1 MKRKIFGFKNFK
13 PITKFL
19 KNFNL
24 KSFVNKK
31 KVRSYM
37 NFFELNH
44 LLKKISEDRIK
55 NKNEKY
61 LIQVKE
67 NEKKPFTYELSDLC
81 RLHWLVLSRK
91 VFNTLEIGSGFST
104 IFIADAKY
112 ILKKYFK
119 EVENIRCEKQFH
131 IYSVEENKHFLNIT
145 KKRIP
150 KHLLNYISLIFN
162 KVDIINYQ
170 GKFALKHRNLPN
182 ISPDLIYLDGPSLHS
197 TKKKFMG
204 FSINK
209 ISRVPISADILFIEF
224 FLEPGTF
231 IVVDGRGANTEFLRS
246 FLRRNWKYFYDKKG
260 DCHYFELIEK
270 PWGEWNRRKLKFCL
284 EDKFN
289 FF

>member
-1 MKRKIFGFKNFK
+1 MKRKILKFKNFK

-31 KVRSYM
+31 KIRSYM

-44 LLKKISEDRIK
+44 LLKKIPEDRIINK
-55 NKNEKY
+55 NKRY
-61 LIQVKE
+61 LIQVKK
-67 NEKKPFTYELSDLC
+67 NEKKPLVYELPDLC

-119 EVENIRCEKQFH
+119 KVENIRCEKQFH
-131 IYSVEENKHFLNIT
+131 IYSVGENKHFLNIT

-170 GKFALKHRNLPN
+170 GRFALKHRNLPN
-182 ISPDLIYLDGPSLHS
+182 ISPDLIYLDGPSLYS
-197 TKKKFMG
+197 AKKKFMG
-204 FSINK
+204 FAFNN
-209 ISRVPISADILFIEF
+209 ISRVPMSADILFFEF

-231 IVVDGRGANTEFLRS
+231 ILIDGRGANAEFLKN
-246 FLRRNWKYFYDKKG
+246 FLKRNWKYFYDKKG
-260 DCHYFELIEK
+260 DCHYFELIEE

-284 EDKFN
+284 GDKFN
-289 FF
+289 YF

>member
-1 MKRKIFGFKNFK
+1 MKRKILEFKNFK

-19 KNFNL
+19 KKFSL
-24 KSFVNKK
+24 KSFVNKNK
-31 KVRSYM
+31 IQFYM
-37 NFFELNH
+37 NFFELDY
-44 LLKKISEDRIK
+44 LLQAIPEDRIK
-55 NKNEKY
+55 NKNEGY
-61 LIQVKE
+61 LIQVKN
-67 NEKKPFTYELSDLC
+67 NEKKPIIYELPDLC

-119 EVENIRCEKQFH
+119 KVENIRCEKQFH
-131 IYSVEENKHFLNIT
+131 IYSVGENKHFLNIT

-150 KHLLNYISLIFN
+150 KNLSNYISLIFN

-170 GKFALKHRNLPN
+170 GTFALKHRNLPN
-182 ISPDLIYLDGPSLHS
+182 ISPDLIYLDGPSLYS
-197 TKKKFMG
+197 AKKKFMG
-204 FSINK
+204 FTFNN
-209 ISRVPISADILFIEF
+209 ISRVPMSADILFFEF

-231 IVVDGRGANTEFLRS
+231 ILIDGRGANAEFLKN
-246 FLRRNWKYFYDKKG
+246 FLKRNWKYFYDKKG

-284 EDKFN
+284 RDKFN
-289 FF
+289 YF

>member
-1 MKRKIFGFKNFK
+1 MKRKILEFKNFR

-19 KNFNL
+19 KKFSL
-24 KSFVNKK
+24 KSFVNKNK
-31 KVRSYM
+31 IQSYM
-37 NFFELNH
+37 NFFELNY
-44 LLKKISEDRIK
+44 LLKEIPEDRIISK
-55 NKNEKY
+55 NKRY
-61 LIQVKE
+61 LIQVKK
-67 NEKKPFTYELSDLC
+67 NEKKPLVYELPDLC

-119 EVENIRCEKQFH
+119 KVENIRCEKQFH
-131 IYSVEENKHFLNIT
+131 IYSVGENKHFLNIT

-150 KHLLNYISLIFN
+150 KNLSNYISLIFN

-170 GKFALKHRNLPN
+170 GMFALKHRNLPN
-182 ISPDLIYLDGPSLHS
+182 ISPDLIYLDGPSLYS
-197 TKKKFMG
+197 AKKKFMG
-204 FSINK
+204 FAFDN
-209 ISRVPISADILFIEF
+209 ISRVPISADILFFEF

-231 IVVDGRGANTEFLRS
+231 ILIDGRGANAEFLKN
-246 FLRRNWKYFYDKKG
+246 FLKRNWKYFYDKKG

-284 EDKFN
+284 GDKFN
-289 FF
+289 YF

>member
-1 MKRKIFGFKNFK
+1 MKRKILEFKNFK

-19 KNFNL
+19 KKFSL
-24 KSFVNKK
+24 KSFVNKNK
-31 KVRSYM
+31 IQSYM
-37 NFFELNH
+37 NFFELNY
-44 LLKKISEDRIK
+44 LLKEIPEDRIINK
-55 NKNEKY
+55 NKRY
-61 LIQVKE
+61 LIQVKK
-67 NEKKPFTYELSDLC
+67 NEKKPLVYELPDLC

-119 EVENIRCEKQFH
+119 KVENIRCEKQFH
-131 IYSVEENKHFLNIT
+131 IYSVGENKHFLNIT

-150 KHLLNYISLIFN
+150 KNLSNYISLIFN

-170 GKFALKHRNLPN
+170 GMFALKHRNLPN
-182 ISPDLIYLDGPSLHS
+182 ISPDLIYLDGPSLYS
-197 TKKKFMG
+197 AKKKFMG
-204 FSINK
+204 FAFDN
-209 ISRVPISADILFIEF
+209 ISRVPMSADILFFEF

-231 IVVDGRGANTEFLRS
+231 ILIDGRGANAEFLKN
-246 FLRRNWKYFYDKKG
+246 FLKRNWKYFYDKKG

-284 EDKFN
+284 GDKFN
-289 FF
+289 YF

>member
-1 MKRKIFGFKNFK
+1 MKRKILEFKNFK

-19 KNFNL
+19 KKFSL
-24 KSFVNKK
+24 KSFVNKNK
-31 KVRSYM
+31 IQFYM
-37 NFFELNH
+37 NFFELDY
-44 LLKKISEDRIK
+44 LLQAIPEDKIK
-55 NKNEKY
+55 NKNEGY
-61 LIQVKE
+61 LIQVKN
-67 NEKKPFTYELSDLC
+67 NEKKPIVYELPDLC

-119 EVENIRCEKQFH
+119 KVENIRCEKQFH
-131 IYSVEENKHFLNIT
+131 IYSVGENKHFLNIT

-150 KHLLNYISLIFN
+150 KNLSNYISLIFN

-170 GKFALKHRNLPN
+170 GTFALKHRNLPN
-182 ISPDLIYLDGPSLHS
+182 ISPDLIYLDGPSLYS
-197 TKKKFMG
+197 AKKKFMG
-204 FSINK
+204 FTFNN
-209 ISRVPISADILFIEF
+209 ISRVPMSADILFFEF

-231 IVVDGRGANTEFLRS
+231 ILIDGRGANAEFLKN
-246 FLRRNWKYFYDKKG
+246 FLKRNWKYFYDKKG

-284 EDKFN
+284 GDKFN
-289 FF
+289 YF

>member
-1 MKRKIFGFKNFK
+1 MKRKIFKFKNFQ
-13 PITKFL
+13 PIKKFL

-24 KSFVNKK
+24 KSFVYKNKIQT
-31 KVRSYM
+31 YI
-37 NFFELNH
+37 NFFELDY
-44 LLKKISEDRIK
+44 LLKEIREDKIK
-55 NKNEKY
+55 NKNKKY
-61 LIQVKE
+61 LIQVKD
-67 NEKKPFTYELSDLC
+67 NEKKPLAYELPDLC

-119 EVENIRCEKQFH
+119 KVENIRCEKQFH
-131 IYSVEENKHFLNIT
+131 IYSVGENKHFLNIT

-150 KHLLNYISLIFN
+150 KNLSNYISLIFN

-170 GKFALKHRNLPN
+170 GRFALKHKNLPN
-182 ISPDLIYLDGPSLHS
+182 ISPDLIYLDGPSLYS
-197 TKKKFMG
+197 AKKKFMG
-204 FSINK
+204 FAFNN
-209 ISRVPISADILFIEF
+209 ISRVPMSADILFFEF

-231 IVVDGRGANTEFLRS
+231 ILIDGRGANAEFLKN
-246 FLRRNWKYFYDKKG
+246 FLKRNWKYFYDKKG

-284 EDKFN
+284 GDKFN
-289 FF
+289 YF